1 MIQIFSKK
9 EIVDIIKR
17 VTYLKESCLL
27 TKGVSKTIESG
38 FIEEPKGGFTGVLIV
53 HWVLVY
59 QQNSQQVKKL
69 HELAEEQ
76 IEQGNSFNSTSSF
89 N

>member
-17 VTYLKESCLL
+17 VTYLKESYLL

-38 FIEEPKGGFTGVLIV
+38 FIEEPKGGYTGVLIGTLGV
-53 HWVLVY
+53 SLLSNISSSKEVI
-59 QQNSQQVKKL
+59 QACKGTIR
-69 HELAEEQ
+69 AGEE
-76 IEQGNSFNSTSSF
+76 F
-89 N
+89 

>member
-9 EIVDIIKR
+9 EIADIIER

-38 FIEEPKGGFTGVLIV
+38 FIEEPKGGFTGVLIGTLGV
-53 HWVLVY
+53 SL
-59 QQNSQQVKKL
+59 
-69 HELAEEQ
+69 LAIISASKEV
-76 IEQGNSFNSTSSF
+76 IRACKGTIRAGK
-89 N
+89 

>member
-38 FIEEPKGGFTGVLIV
+38 FIEEPKSGYTGVLIGTLGV
-53 HWVLVY
+53 SLLSNISSSKEVI
-59 QQNSQQVKKL
+59 QACKGTIR
-69 HELAEEQ
+69 AGEE
-76 IEQGNSFNSTSSF
+76 F
-89 N
+89 